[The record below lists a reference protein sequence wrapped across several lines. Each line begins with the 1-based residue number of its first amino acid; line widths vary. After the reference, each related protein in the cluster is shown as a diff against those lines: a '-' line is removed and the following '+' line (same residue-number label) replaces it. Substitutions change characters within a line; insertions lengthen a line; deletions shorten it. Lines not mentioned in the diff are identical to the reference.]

1 MKKIISLLSTTLLIV
16 SLQAQ
21 SINDF
26 LSTLEDG
33 DEYGVVTINKEMFK
47 MIAAFDVDLGEDE
60 DAIRDLT
67 RDINK
72 VRVFINEENG
82 TYEEYKKIKGIAQSS
97 SMENLISVK
106 DGSERVDLFTN
117 PTNSDEVVDGLLLLV
132 RETEQ
137 NVFIHIDGKINL
149 DHLAKLTEKLDID
162 GLEHLEKIG
171 EHDDE

>member
-1 MKKIISLLSTTLLIV
+1 MKKIISLLSTTLLIM

-21 SINDF
+21 SITSY
-26 LSTLEDG
+26 LSGLEDG

-47 MIAAFDVDLGEDE
+47 MIAAFDVDLGDDE
-60 DAIRDLT
+60 DAIRDLI

-82 TYEEYKKIKGIAQSS
+82 TYEEYKEIKGIAQGT

-117 PTNSDEVVDGLLLLV
+117 PTSNDDIVDGLLLLV
-132 RETEQ
+132 REESQ

-149 DHLAKLTEKLDID
+149 SHLAKLTDKLDID
-162 GLEHLEKIG
+162 GLEYLQKI
-171 EHDDE
+171 DDNDD